1 MLISLKGISML
12 VSSKG
17 VIDYSLIER
26 SYRLVKSKG
35 VVKFSYSKRS
45 YRFVK
50 SKGKI
55 IEYRL
60 FEWRLSNI
68 VIRRS
73 YRLLVNRSE
82 L

>member
-1 MLISLKGISML
+1 MLISSKGVSML

-60 FEWRLSNI
+60 FERRLSNI
-68 VIRRS
+68 VYS
-73 YRLLVNRSE
+73 KE
-82 L
+82 LSIIS